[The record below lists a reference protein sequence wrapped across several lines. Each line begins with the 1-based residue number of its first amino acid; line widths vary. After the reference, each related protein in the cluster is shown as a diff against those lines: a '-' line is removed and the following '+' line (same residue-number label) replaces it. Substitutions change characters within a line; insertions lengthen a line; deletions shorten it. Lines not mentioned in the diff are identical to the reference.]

1 METTASCC
9 TSVSVVLLSAGAIG
23 AQKGR
28 AGDYSLILESGPRS
42 DGKPVYK
49 HATTDYYLY
58 YWPAYKDWLIG
69 VDYTRSSGNIQSVV
83 NALGEN
89 ATCPDWPSANPG
101 KYGSWYY
108 WDHADGWSPGT
119 IGTDVGISV
128 TLWPWAVQ
136 WLHSRAATLSAPPPC
151 IELTRKR
158 IRLMVGSPNVSF
170 PNRNAQPV
178 GASSAAPRHSTR
190 IVSYG
195 SYRQIQTSWHCP

>member
-28 AGDYSLILESGPRS
+28 AGDYSLILDSGPRS

-108 WDHADGWSPGT
+108 WDHVDGWSPGT

-128 TLWPWAVQ
+128 TCIPAPP
-136 WLHSRAATLSAPPPC
+136 SPPAPSAATPP
-151 IELTRKR
+151 
-158 IRLMVGSPNVSF
+158 
-170 PNRNAQPV
+170 
-178 GASSAAPRHSTR
+178 STR
-190 IVSYG
+190 ASDRAVC
-195 SYRQIQTSWHCP
+195 R